1 MTDHAAKLALN
12 HQFAR
17 IGKALA
23 SPRRLEVLDLLAQGP
38 RAVEALATE
47 TEMSV
52 ALVSSHLQVL
62 RSAGLVMARRDR
74 QSMHYRLVG
83 DEVYALL
90 AAVRAIA
97 HEQLAEVER
106 AAAAYRGVSDEPE
119 PITREDLW
127 ARARAGEVMVLDVR
141 PRVEYEAGH
150 IPGAVSIP
158 LDELP
163 ARLAEMPDERE
174 IVAYCRGPYCVLAPR
189 GVDLLRSHGLR
200 ARRLEEGLPEWR
212 IAGSP
217 SRPAP
222 TEVRRRRGGGGMGRS
237 PGAVS
242 RPMVKGVGSDHQCDH
257 FL

>member
-1 MTDHAAKLALN
+1 MSDHAAKVALN
-12 HQFAR
+12 QQFAR
-17 IGKALA
+17 VGKALA

-38 RAVEALATE
+38 RTVESLAAE

-52 ALVSSHLQVL
+52 ALASSHLQVL
-62 RSAGLVMARRDR
+62 RSVGLVVARRDR

-97 HEQLAEVER
+97 RDHLAEVEG

-127 ARARAGEVMVLDVR
+127 ARVRAGEVKVLDLR

-163 ARLAEMPDERE
+163 ARLAEMPNERE
-174 IVAYCRGPYCVLAPR
+174 IVAYCRGSYCVLAPQ

-212 IAGSP
+212 MAGFPVEAGIEWRAAPRP
-217 SRPAP
+217 S
-222 TEVRRRRGGGGMGRS
+222 VRGRGR
-237 PGAVS
+237 
-242 RPMVKGVGSDHQCDH
+242 
-257 FL
+257 